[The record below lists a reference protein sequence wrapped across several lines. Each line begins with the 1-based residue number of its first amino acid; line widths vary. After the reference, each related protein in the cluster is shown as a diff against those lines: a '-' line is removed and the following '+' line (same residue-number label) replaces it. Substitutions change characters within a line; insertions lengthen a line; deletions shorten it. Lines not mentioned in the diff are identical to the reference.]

1 MVLIPKSIMNSSKYH
16 ILLLHSFFVKPK
28 VSIIHFYIFLY
39 FIIKHQIYKTL
50 HLIHIIMRVKELQNI
65 ISGESGDNFHNN
77 LENYLLNEIRNK
89 NPTYYNPFVQNEI
102 TLKMVISTL
111 LECTIILATL
121 MYLFHNNK

>member
-1 MVLIPKSIMNSSKYH
+1 
-16 ILLLHSFFVKPK
+16 
-28 VSIIHFYIFLY
+28 
-39 FIIKHQIYKTL
+39 
-50 HLIHIIMRVKELQNI
+50 MRVKELQNI